1 MIASNYIK
9 HPAALRFQ
17 CEMFSNGYKNSPRIM
32 RLMTVIFDWKL
43 QAPQWV
49 KDAMAKAKRL
59 VKMCREQ
66 QMELFP
72 KFDTT
77 AIIKERAKPLIEGYY
92 YGPTGETWTGRGQV
106 PRWLRTLIDQGQS
119 KETFKYEN
127 PFKETV
133 PGRWK
138 ISLQINRNNAEEL
151 DRCGGLYRSLC
162 RAHQNWAS
170 GNDFNMAY
178 SNHSFEMDMGISV

>member
-9 HPAALRFQ
+9 HPEALRFQ

-66 QMELFP
+66 QMELFGKTEP
-72 KFDTT
+72 NGAEVF
-77 AIIKERAKPLIEGYY
+77 IE
-92 YGPTGETWTGRGQV
+92 
-106 PRWLRTLIDQGQS
+106 
-119 KETFKYEN
+119 K
-127 PFKETV
+127 V

-138 ISLQINRNNAEEL
+138 ISLQINRNNAAEL

-162 RAHQNWAS
+162 RDHQNWAS
-170 GNDFNMAY
+170 GNDFNLAY
-178 SNHSFEMDMGISV
+178 SNHSYEMDMGISKFA